1 MPLFVSAQLQH
12 VAELNKLNDAI
23 ATVADLQFG
32 VPEDTTAEEKAA
44 KSNKDTKVELT
55 GVGAKYHGKKTVYY
69 NRQHL
74 STPFANQSILLE
86 LIAPVTSLY
95 QQLDDINSQLA
106 TTFSQDDLEDVDL
119 TNAETTGVLKLTAK
133 AGSYGWK
140 GDVSLGY
147 AITDPYLIQIPDV
160 NLDGV
165 MTPNDSTLL
174 EQAALRYSYWD
185 FHLNRAFIDTLVAG
199 PLKPADVTALIAIF
213 NDIDTTAWVATGE
226 ANYSLD
232 GAQILYN
239 GTAGEWATSRLFK
252 NVLVIQL
259 SAKST
264 LLTGNLYLHY
274 NDPAEA

>member
-1 MPLFVSAQLQH
+1 MPLFVHARQQH
-12 VAELNKLNDAI
+12 LAELNKLNDAV
-23 ATVADLQFG
+23 ATMADIEFG

-44 KSNKDTKVELT
+44 KSNKDTKVLLK
-55 GVGAKYHGKKTVYY
+55 GVGAKYHGQKTVYY
-69 NRQHL
+69 NRLHL
-74 STPFANQSILLE
+74 STPFANQAILLE

-95 QQLDDINSQLA
+95 QQLEEINSQLS
-106 TTFSQDDLEDVDL
+106 TTFAEEDLVDVDL
-119 TNAETTGVLKLTAK
+119 SQAETTGILKLEAK
-133 AGSYGWK
+133 PGSYGWK
-140 GDVSLGY
+140 GDVSLAY
-147 AITDPYLIQIPDV
+147 EIVDPYLIEIPDV

-199 PLKPADVTALIAIF
+199 PLSTADATALIAIF

-226 ANYSLD
+226 GNYSLD
-232 GAQILYN
+232 GAEILYN